1 MTAQGIAG
9 QSRRQAAGWRGRA
22 SDHRREQVRARAL
35 VPLPATSPGPT
46 GPAGPAGPRAAPVR
60 SIATTLPSIDAQ
72 WASLVDVLNSMD
84 APAYALLSTESGFPL
99 KAHGYGVG
107 DLVTA
112 VRAANRTFEAR
123 RADVVVE
130 HDVATLELDSG
141 TTQTVIAAISSS
153 HGTHLLSVTADGVS
167 MPVLRAWTHHTA
179 TKFGALLDQP

>member
-1 MTAQGIAG
+1 MTAHGIAG

-22 SDHRREQVRARAL
+22 SDHRREQVKARGL
-35 VPLPATSPGPT
+35 MPLPATPT
-46 GPAGPAGPRAAPVR
+46 GPVGPDVAPAR
-60 SIATTLPSIDAQ
+60 GIATILPSIDAQ
-72 WASLVDVLNSMD
+72 WASLVNVLNSMD
-84 APAYALLSTESGFPL
+84 APAYALLSTESGFPV

-123 RADVVVE
+123 RADVVVD
-130 HDVATLELDSG
+130 HDVSTLELDSG
-141 TTQTVIAAISSS
+141 TTQTVIAAISSR

-179 TKFGALLDQP
+179 AKFGALLDQP